1 MARSRRSPL
10 SVSLLALLLCTPA
23 MAASSRAVQIKEPAG
38 VFSSFWGL
46 LESLAPSSTTRSH
59 RKGASPAFGGF
70 AQSAAGCDLGSVM
83 DPNGC
88 PGHSHATGGSPDLG
102 SVMDPNG

>member
-1 MARSRRSPL
+1 MTRSKRSRL
-10 SVSLLALLLCTPA
+10 SVSLLSLLLCSPA

-38 VFSSFWGL
+38 VFSSFRGF
-46 LESLAPSSTTRSH
+46 LESLAPSSTTRMH
-59 RKGASPAFGGF
+59 RKGAPPASGGS

-88 PGHSHATGGSPDLG
+88 PGHSHATGGSSDLG